1 MEFAMSD
8 KLSIKSLTP
17 VLVVDAIEPCLEFWV
32 EKLGFTVVMTVPE
45 QDRFGFAILQ
55 RDGIEIMYQTRASV
69 RDDLPVLADMPSAVV
84 LYATVADLDAI
95 IERMDSADII
105 VPRRRTFYGAD
116 EIFVREPAG
125 GHVVGWAEMPDVT

>member
-1 MEFAMSD
+1 MSD